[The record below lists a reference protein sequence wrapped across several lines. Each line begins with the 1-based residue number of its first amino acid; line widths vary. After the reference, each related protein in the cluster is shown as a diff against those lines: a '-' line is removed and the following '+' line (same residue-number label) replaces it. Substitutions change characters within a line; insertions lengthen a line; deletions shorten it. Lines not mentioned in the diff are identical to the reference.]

1 MVREEIYKELQMTYE
16 ELLRYLI
23 QKYGGAEYDYFA
35 TPECKS
41 KSKKV
46 SRTKEGL
53 YCHHMD
59 EDKGGNLSDPRG
71 AMSQPFEWQ
80 KKERLVYCN
89 ILEHLILHIKIAVL
103 RQKDAFEKPQDVIR
117 FFTTGGI
124 FMLCE
129 ELNEMYIKRETLAE
143 WKKRCY
149 EEVKE
154 NYIDYRILLQA
165 ILAYIDANYVGEKTK
180 DAFLVPGS
188 IVHFADC
195 DCEILKVNTKRNIFQ
210 LRLPTGE
217 EKTLKSEIAMRQF
230 TYADY
235 INMVAGNMASGYN
248 NIFYVRIYEDILEND
263 DNKAEV
269 KECMSY
275 FKVDFV
281 GHGFVSYA
289 DIQLNDSYGSKN
301 AEIYIAKALPMH
313 CDMTY
318 DLTGKEA
325 TFWKGARIPTK
336 AKKSFYIVRIET
348 MFNVKEGC
356 EPFVRYRER
365 DYMRVPFFG
374 DTDNSHNFKTK
385 GWTILSTSYVFDRA
399 TDKYYEKYYDK
410 DGQLVEAKVILT
422 LGKEDYELFQETHDI
437 RYLKVLDGCYF
448 C

>member
-16 ELLRYLI
+16 ELQQYLI

-71 AMSQPFEWQ
+71 AISQPFEWQ

-103 RQKDAFEKPQDVIR
+103 RQKDVFEKPQDVIR

-129 ELNEMYIKRETLAE
+129 EINDMYIKRETLVE

-154 NYIDYRILLQA
+154 NYKDYRILLQA

-217 EKTLKSEIAMRQF
+217 EKSFKSEIAIRQF

-235 INMVAGNMASGYN
+235 INMVAGKMASGYD
-248 NIFYVRIYEDILEND
+248 IFYVRIYEDILGDND
-263 DNKAEV
+263 SKAEI
-269 KECMSY
+269 EAYMNT

-281 GHGFVSYA
+281 GHGFADYA
-289 DIQLNDSYGSKN
+289 NIHLNDSYGAKN
-301 AEIYIAKALPMH
+301 ADTYISKALPMH

-318 DLTGKEA
+318 DLKGKEA
-325 TFWKGARIPTK
+325 VFWKGGRIPAK

-348 MFNVKEGC
+348 MFDLKEGY

-365 DYMRVPFFG
+365 DFMRVPFLL
-374 DTDNSHNFKTK
+374 DIDNSHNFKTK
-385 GWTILSTSYVFDRA
+385 GWFVLSTSDVYDKA
-399 TDKYYEKYYDK
+399 TDKYYDK
-410 DGQLVEAKVILT
+410 DKQLVDAKVILT
-422 LGKEDYELFQETHDI
+422 LGKEDYELFQETYDI